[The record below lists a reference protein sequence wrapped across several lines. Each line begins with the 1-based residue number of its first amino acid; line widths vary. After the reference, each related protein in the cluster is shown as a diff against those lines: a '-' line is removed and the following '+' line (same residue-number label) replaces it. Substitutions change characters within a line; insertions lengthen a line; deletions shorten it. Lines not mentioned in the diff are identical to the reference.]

1 MSSNKFASF
10 SIIIFMILANVSN
23 TVSAQY
29 WQELNMGLEQGP
41 RVLFSDS
48 TSNLLWAGGNFVMAD
63 SVVVNGI
70 TKWDGADWHSVG
82 IGLPDI
88 SPIADIASFKGEIY
102 AGGFSGNGISRW
114 NGMNWESLNGGANGS
129 VFSLFSTDDWLYA
142 AGWFDTIG
150 GTPAHKIAK
159 WNGTQWYS
167 IDTTKWL
174 ASAIGCAIVYH
185 NELYI
190 GGNIVNWN
198 GTIEGIARWNG
209 QQWVSVGNGI
219 RGGGSLP
226 MSFEI
231 YMDRLIVGG
240 RFSLGEGNPGNAI
253 ASWNGIEWSEL
264 GGGIGGQNASI
275 RDMEI
280 HDGSLYVVGGF
291 SSADGIPCS
300 GIAKWDGLKWCCL
313 GFDSPDGNGLFST
326 IQHQNSLYVGGA
338 FKVIDTDSINSV
350 AKWIGGSYVEACGNS
365 TSMLEGNEPPHATI
379 SLYPNPANSSF
390 TLTLPA
396 NTSTCTLK
404 IHDITGREV
413 AASRTYRAGDPPV
426 DVTHL
431 SAGLYFVEVR
441 VKDRVEVIKL
451 VKE

>member
-1 MSSNKFASF
+1 
-10 SIIIFMILANVSN
+10 
-23 TVSAQY
+23 
-29 WQELNMGLEQGP
+29 
-41 RVLFSDS
+41 
-48 TSNLLWAGGNFVMAD
+48 
-63 SVVVNGI
+63 
-70 TKWDGADWHSVG
+70 
-82 IGLPDI
+82 
-88 SPIADIASFKGEIY
+88 
-102 AGGFSGNGISRW
+102 
-114 NGMNWESLNGGANGS
+114 
-129 VFSLFSTDDWLYA
+129 
-142 AGWFDTIG
+142 
-150 GTPAHKIAK
+150 
-159 WNGTQWYS
+159 
-167 IDTTKWL
+167 
-174 ASAIGCAIVYH
+174 
-185 NELYI
+185 
-190 GGNIVNWN
+190 
-198 GTIEGIARWNG
+198 
-209 QQWVSVGNGI
+209 
-219 RGGGSLP
+219 

-365 TSMLEGNEPPHATI
+365 TSMLEANEPPHATI

-396 NTSTCTLK
+396 NTSTCTLT
-404 IHDITGREV
+404 IDITGPRGRGLP
-413 AASRTYRAGDPPV
+413 RTCRAWV
-426 DVTHL
+426 TRLRTSTHL

-451 VKE
+451 VKERKRSETSFG